1 MTVVFYNLWQIVVD
15 SIKFKILFPAPFNGF
30 RQCITGTT
38 GPEDEFV
45 AIPFPFLEIGD

>member
-1 MTVVFYNLWQIVVD
+1 MTVVFNNLWQIVID
-15 SIKFKILFPAPFNGF
+15 SNKFKILFPTPFNGF

-45 AIPFPFLEIGD
+45 SIPFPFLEIGD